1 MAPPYLGSEKIGLV
15 RFHRWSGLKLIFRTK
30 LRSSRGSALSEF
42 GPALFMLFV
51 FGLLPVLDTIFLG
64 LDYAGAYSLNQ
75 LQLREAQKTP
85 RSQALALTGPI
96 MSTIPLQ
103 WRSSLL
109 GMQSNQNQ
117 DVLTAIDYQPVP
129 WQPVGSNQTLNF
141 WFVTIST
148 SVGFRPF
155 FPIPF
160 LNSVPGLGAPITFTV
175 SGRRP
180 VENNR
185 FLNE

>member
-1 MAPPYLGSEKIGLV
+1 
-15 RFHRWSGLKLIFRTK
+15 
-30 LRSSRGSALSEF
+30 
-42 GPALFMLFV
+42 MLFV

-64 LDYAGAYSLNQ
+64 IDYAGAYSLNQ

-85 RSQALALTGPI
+85 RSQVIALTGPI
-96 MSTIPLQ
+96 IAGIPMT
-103 WRSSLL
+103 WRGSLL
-109 GMQSNQNQ
+109 GMFAFRDQ
-117 DVLTAIDYQPVP
+117 DVITTVDYQPVP
-129 WQPVGSNQTLNF
+129 WQPVGTNQTLNF

-155 FPIPF
+155 FSIPF
-160 LNSVPGLGAPITFTV
+160 LNGVPGLGAPITFTI

-185 FLNE
+185 FVNE

>member
-1 MAPPYLGSEKIGLV
+1 MVVWLRLIV
-15 RFHRWSGLKLIFRTK
+15 RRKT
-30 LRSSRGSALSEF
+30 RSKRGSALSEF
-42 GPALFMLFV
+42 GPALFLIFI

-64 LDYAGAYSLNQ
+64 LDYAGVYSLNQ

-85 RSQALALTGPI
+85 RSAAIALTGPI
-96 MSTIPLQ
+96 IVTIPNQ
-103 WRSSLL
+103 WRTTLL
-109 GMQSNQNQ
+109 GGMIHPDEN
-117 DVLTAIDYQPVP
+117 VLTNIDYQPVP

-148 SVGFRPF
+148 TATFHPF
-155 FPIPF
+155 FTIPF
-160 LNSVPGLGAPITFTV
+160 LNGVPGLGAPLTFTV
-175 SGRRP
+175 TGRRP